1 MKWAKR
7 DLVVTANYKS
17 TFHLMSLLL
26 HSVKCSWLG
35 INMLTFAVPQYLYI
49 MTAHFAS
56 FTTPRPLTTVTEK
69 SCLSVSH
76 KWIQAAFVRLF
87 YGFPNCWHNAGSLLP
102 SINERISA
110 ASQPGSQAACLPQA
124 VDINHKAGK
133 SHSSLLLC
141 FCQYRTP
148 EEQKWQHHKR

>member
-1 MKWAKR
+1 MKWAKG

-110 ASQPGSQAACLPQA
+110 ASQSGSLPPSGGGNKPQSWKISQLTSFMFLPVQDA
-124 VDINHKAGK
+124 RGTEVT
-133 SHSSLLLC
+133 
-141 FCQYRTP
+141 TP
-148 EEQKWQHHKR
+148 

>member
-1 MKWAKR
+1 MKWAKG

-35 INMLTFAVPQYLYI
+35 INMLTFAVPQYFYI
-49 MTAHFAS
+49 MTAHFDS

-110 ASQPGSQAACLPQA
+110 ASQPGSMPPSGRGYKPQSWKISQLTSFMFLPVQDA
-124 VDINHKAGK
+124 RGTEVT
-133 SHSSLLLC
+133 
-141 FCQYRTP
+141 TP
-148 EEQKWQHHKR
+148 